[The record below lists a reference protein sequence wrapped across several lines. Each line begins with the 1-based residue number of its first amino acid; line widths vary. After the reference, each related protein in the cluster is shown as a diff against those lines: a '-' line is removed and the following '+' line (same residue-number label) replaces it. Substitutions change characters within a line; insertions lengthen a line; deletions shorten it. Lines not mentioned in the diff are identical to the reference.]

1 MTTTTTIRPRRNWWQ
16 FAGYIARRA
25 TMMELHGYQS
35 IYRFVFRRPKVPAGG
50 VGFGYHK
57 LVLPIL
63 IVFVVVSALE
73 MLVVDLIVR
82 RWAYIRVPLLILS
95 IWGIVYMLGL
105 LFGMI
110 VRPHAITAD
119 GIRVRY
125 GSEIEIPI
133 AWEDVDSVVRRKR
146 VNNGKQPKVT
156 SDENGEASLHMRI
169 QNETNIEIRLNR
181 PVSIRLPHGTE
192 TVSTVNLYADDP
204 KGFTDEVRNHR

>member
-1 MTTTTTIRPRRNWWQ
+1 MTTTTRTRPKRSWWQ
-16 FAGYIARRA
+16 FTGYIARRA
-25 TMMELHGYQS
+25 TMMELRGYQS

-50 VGFGYHK
+50 VGFSYHV

-63 IVFVVVSALE
+63 IVFVVVSAVE

-95 IWGIVYMLGL
+95 VWGIIYMLGL

-125 GSEIEIPI
+125 GSETDVPI
-133 AWEDVDSVVRRKR
+133 AWEDVHSVNLRKH
-146 VNNGKQPKVT
+146 VNNDKLPKVT
-156 SDENGEASLHMRI
+156 VDDNGEASLHMRI
-169 QNETNIEIRLNR
+169 QNETNVEIRLNR

-192 TVSTVNLYADDP
+192 TVSRVNLYADDP
-204 KGFTDEVRNHR
+204 KAFTDEAHHHI

>member
-1 MTTTTTIRPRRNWWQ
+1 MTTTTTRPKRNWWQ
-16 FAGYIARRA
+16 FSGYIARRA
-25 TMMELHGYQS
+25 TMMELRGYQS

-50 VGFGYHK
+50 VGFSYHK
-57 LVLPIL
+57 PVLPIL

-105 LFGMI
+105 LFGML

-125 GSEIEIPI
+125 GSEIDLPI
-133 AWEDVDSVVRRKR
+133 AWDDVHSVTRRKR
-146 VNNGKQPKVT
+146 VNSDKQPKVT
-156 SDENGEASLHMRI
+156 RDDNGEASLHMRI
-169 QNETNIEIRLNR
+169 QNETNLEIRLNR
-181 PVSIRLPHGTE
+181 PVSLRLPHGIE
-192 TVSTVNLYADDP
+192 TVSMVNLYADDP
-204 KGFTDEVRNHR
+204 QAFMDEVRNHS

>member
-1 MTTTTTIRPRRNWWQ
+1 MTTTTPTRMKRKWWQ
-16 FAGYIARRA
+16 FTGYIARRA
-25 TMMELHGYQS
+25 TMMEIHGYQS
-35 IYRFVFRRPKVPAGG
+35 IYRFVFRRPRVPAGG

-57 LVLPIL
+57 PVLPIL

-82 RWAYIRVPLLILS
+82 RWDYIRLPVLILS
-95 IWGIVYMLGL
+95 IWGIIFMLGL

-110 VRPHAITAD
+110 VRPHAITAN

-125 GSEIEIPI
+125 SSEIDIPI
-133 AWEDVDSVVRRKR
+133 AWEDVHSITRRKH

-156 SDENGEASLHMRI
+156 LDENGEASLHMRI

-192 TVSTVNLYADDP
+192 TVSKVNLYVDNP
-204 KGFTDEVRNHR
+204 KGFTDEVRHHI